1 MREATLVP
9 PARGARLG
17 LLSYAD
23 QVRLAKAMEA
33 GREAEERLDAARRL
47 PSAERRRLEALVE
60 RGDDARRQLIEAHAS
75 LVLTEARRYAGSDH
89 RTVVELV
96 QQGNIGLVRA
106 VDTFDW
112 RRGARLGAYAA
123 GWIRLAITSDRSD
136 LPRAEDLRP
145 ATEVVSLYRD
155 RVASIDATDAGTAG
169 SEGPDPAMNGQGRL
183 GAGAQPAALT
193 DAAIGRSPAPSGPI
207 P

>member
-1 MREATLVP
+1 MREATLGS
-9 PARGARLG
+9 PAPAARRG

-33 GREAEERLDAARRL
+33 GREAEERLDATRRL
-47 PSAERRRLEALVE
+47 SGAERRRLEALAE
-60 RGDDARRQLIEAHAS
+60 QGDDARRDLVEAHAP
-75 LVLTEARRYAGSDH
+75 LVLTEARRYAGSDR

-106 VDTFDW
+106 VDSFDW

-136 LPRAEDLRP
+136 LPNAEDLRP
-145 ATEVVSLYRD
+145 AAEVVSLYRD
-155 RVASIDATDAGTAG
+155 RVASIDAGGGVADTDG
-169 SEGPDPAMNGQGRL
+169 SVSGLDRL
-183 GAGAQPAALT
+183 GAPAQPAALT
-193 DAAIGRSPAPSGPI
+193 EAAIGRSPAPSGPM